1 MSGPKVVRIVT
12 PEERQMIKTRW
23 LTRLQYAI
31 ENLKEY
37 AHKNDLLNKDLIG
50 GLDKTLAYYESISAE
65 DYEKIEI
72 EIPNQ
77 IKYLEKEKTKLVKN
91 VTKQKT
97 STWNHYRQLKG
108 TYVELQKLM
117 KEQSISF
124 EAIEEPKLVTKESI
138 AQFSK
143 QVDGMYDLLKEA
155 LQLQES
161 LTAEQKEIQ
170 NRLSAGDSLLMV
182 EEWSKN
188 IPKDLNRKQKFEQ
201 TLRELYVADVSQDKI
216 QDFLQRVDELN
227 HNDTNYDLQLDSLII
242 EAATFHKDQIELR
255 TSKKHLNA
263 ALQQLKGLNQELSV
277 IKKWESLLTKDNT
290 KEIQEAT
297 QKSEKLYEQLS
308 ETIIIETRR
317 AAIKKALTK
326 AGYEVN
332 DSMET
337 AWVENGRLI
346 VKKAENSL
354 YGVEFMSPKNLSRIQ
369 ARVVADEDRSKERSQ
384 SLDKH
389 QEEIWCDDF
398 SEIRKILESEDLS
411 IRIEKAHAIG
421 TIPVKEVKLDS
432 GLTRNPR
439 SIKKRKT
446 L

>member
-23 LTRLQYAI
+23 LTRLQHAI

-37 AHKNDLLNKDLIG
+37 AHKNGVLNKDLIG
-50 GLDKTLAYYESISAE
+50 GLDKTFAHYESISAE
-65 DYEKIEI
+65 EYEKIEI

-77 IKYLEKEKTKLVKN
+77 IKYLEKEKTNLVKK

-97 STWNHYRQLKG
+97 NTWNHYRQLKG
-108 TYVELQKLM
+108 TYVELQKLL
-117 KEQSISF
+117 KEQNILFDSV
-124 EAIEEPKLVTKESI
+124 EEPKLVTKESI

-143 QVDGMYDLLKEA
+143 QVDAMYDKLKKA

-161 LTAEQKEIQ
+161 LTAEQREIQ
-170 NRLSAGDSLLMV
+170 KRLSNGDSLLLV

-201 TLRELYVADVSQDKI
+201 TLTELYVDDVSQNKI
-216 QDFLQRVDELN
+216 QEFLQRSNELN
-227 HNDTNYDLQLDSLII
+227 QNDTNYIVQLDSLIL
-242 EAATFHKDQIELR
+242 EAANFHKEQMELR
-255 TSKKHLNA
+255 TSKKELSE
-263 ALQQLKGLNQELSV
+263 ALQQLKGLNQELNV
-277 IKKWESLLTKDNT
+277 IIKWESLLTINNIK
-290 KEIQEAT
+290 KIQEAT
-297 QKSEKLYEQLS
+297 QKSKQLYERLS
-308 ETIIIETRR
+308 ETIIVETRR

-337 AWVENGRLI
+337 AWVENGRLV

-369 ARVVADEDRSKERSQ
+369 ARVVADEDRSQERTQ

-389 QEEIWCDDF
+389 QEEIWCNDF

-411 IRIEKAHAIG
+411 IRIEKAHAVG

-432 GLTRNPR
+432 GHNRK
-439 SIKKRKT
+439 SQSVKKRRT